1 MEQPAGGILGGVYLL
16 FKYCSVRQ
24 RISIGKVKD
33 NVDILTR
40 LIYISVPISLG
51 ATVGS
56 VMSLIDSALVPQ
68 KLLQAGFDYKEATIL
83 YGQLTGKAFVLVN
96 VPLTISMA
104 LCASIVPIIAEC
116 YILNRKYELVGKV
129 HLAIK
134 FSMVIGIPSFL
145 GLYFLALPVMQL
157 LFPGHSEGFEILKY
171 SSISIPFIV
180 ISQTTTAILQGVGR
194 YIRPVINLMIGCII
208 KTMLTIIL
216 VPIPNINI
224 YGAVIGSICGYLIAA
239 LLNMKVL
246 RKTLN
251 ISINY
256 YNILVKPLYASVL
269 MIISVLVIY
278 SYTYNYT
285 LSNIIACL
293 AAVFSGIL
301 IYSILIIVM
310 RIFSYDYFKN
320 KLLKYKRRGIK

>member
-1 MEQPAGGILGGVYLL
+1 MWLL
-16 FKYCSVRQ
+16 
-24 RISIGKVKD
+24 
-33 NVDILTR
+33 N
-40 LIYISVPISLG
+40 
-51 ATVGS
+51 
-56 VMSLIDSALVPQ
+56 
-68 KLLQAGFDYKEATIL
+68 
-83 YGQLTGKAFVLVN
+83 
-96 VPLTISMA
+96 
-104 LCASIVPIIAEC
+104 
-116 YILNRKYELVGKV
+116 
-129 HLAIK
+129 
-134 FSMVIGIPSFL
+134 
-145 GLYFLALPVMQL
+145 
-157 LFPGHSEGFEILKY
+157 
-171 SSISIPFIV
+171 SSTS
-180 ISQTTTAILQGVGR
+180 
-194 YIRPVINLMIGCII
+194 
-208 KTMLTIIL
+208 
-216 VPIPNINI
+216 
-224 YGAVIGSICGYLIAA
+224 
-239 LLNMKVL
+239 NMKVL